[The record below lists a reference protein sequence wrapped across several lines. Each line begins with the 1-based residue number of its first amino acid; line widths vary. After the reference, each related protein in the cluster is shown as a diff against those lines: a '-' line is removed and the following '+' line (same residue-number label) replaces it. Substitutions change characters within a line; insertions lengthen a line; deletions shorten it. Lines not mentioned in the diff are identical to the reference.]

1 MIPVNPLNPIKLES
15 NLSQA
20 NEPTQP
26 RFPVIPPDQM
36 TPRQKEVADAIAG
49 GPRGGLRGPYLA
61 LIHHPELADKL
72 QALGEHLRYG
82 AAISPANIEMV
93 VLIVARH
100 MNCQYEW
107 FAHERIARNTTD
119 LADGIIKALQ
129 VDAVPAVMTDEQKTL
144 YGFCKEVIAQGR
156 PTDSTYDQAIRH
168 FGREGVLDII
178 SLVGYYS
185 LIAMVLNT
193 SQIPLPEGTVPPLS
207 SIAR

>member
-1 MIPVNPLNPIKLES
+1 MSS
-15 NLSQA
+15 NNSSA
-20 NEPTQP
+20 STP
-26 RFPVIPPDQM
+26 RFPVIPPEQM
-36 TPRQKEVADAIAG
+36 TSRQKEVADAIAG

-119 LADGIIKALQ
+119 LADSIIKALQ
-129 VDAVPAVMTDEQKTL
+129 INAVPPEMTGEQATL
-144 YGFCKEVIAQGR
+144 YRFSKEVIAHGQ
-156 PTDSTYDQAIRH
+156 PTNSTYDEAIKH

-193 SQIPLPEGTVPPLS
+193 SQIPLPEGTVPPLEVS
-207 SIAR
+207 AS

>member
-1 MIPVNPLNPIKLES
+1 MTS
-15 NLSQA
+15 NNSS
-20 NEPTQP
+20 TSTP
-26 RFPVIPPDQM
+26 RFPVIPPEEM

-119 LADGIIKALQ
+119 LADSIIKALQ
-129 VDAVPAVMTDEQKTL
+129 INAVPPEMTGEQATL
-144 YGFCKEVIAQGR
+144 YRFSKEVIGHGQPAN
-156 PTDSTYDQAIRH
+156 STYDEAIKH

-193 SQIPLPEGTVPPLS
+193 SQIPLPEGTVPPLEVS
-207 SIAR
+207 AS

>member
-1 MIPVNPLNPIKLES
+1 MSS
-15 NLSQA
+15 NNSSA
-20 NEPTQP
+20 STP
-26 RFPVIPPDQM
+26 RFPVILPEQM
-36 TPRQKEVADAIAG
+36 TSRQKEVADAIAG

-119 LADGIIKALQ
+119 LADSIIKSLQ
-129 VDAVPAVMTDEQKTL
+129 INAVPPSMNAEQKTL
-144 YGFCKEVIAQGR
+144 YQFSKEVIAHGQ
-156 PTDSTYDQAIRH
+156 PTNSTYDEAIKH

-193 SQIPLPEGTVPPLS
+193 SQIPLPEGTVPPLEVS
-207 SIAR
+207 AS

>member
-1 MIPVNPLNPIKLES
+1 MNPSKNP
-15 NLSQA
+15 Q
-20 NEPTQP
+20 TTP
-26 RFPVIPPDQM
+26 RFPVIPPEQM
-36 TPRQKEVADAIAG
+36 TPRQKEVADTIAG

-72 QALGEHLRYG
+72 QALGGHLRYG

-107 FAHERIARNTTD
+107 FAHERIARDTTD
-119 LADGIIKALQ
+119 LSDSIIKSLQ
-129 VDAVPAVMTDEQKTL
+129 IGVVPSEMNDEQTTL
-144 YGFCKEVIAQGR
+144 YRFCKEIIAKGQ
-156 PTDSTYDQAIRH
+156 PTDSTYEQAIRH
-168 FGREGVLDII
+168 FERDGVLDII

-193 SQIPLPEGTVPPLS
+193 SQIPLPQGVNPPLS
-207 SIAR
+207 

>member
-1 MIPVNPLNPIKLES
+1 
-15 NLSQA
+15 
-20 NEPTQP
+20 
-26 RFPVIPPDQM
+26 M

-119 LADGIIKALQ
+119 LADSIIKALQ
-129 VDAVPAVMTDEQKTL
+129 INAVPPEMNAEQKTL
-144 YGFCKEVIAQGR
+144 YQFSKEVIAHGQ
-156 PTDSTYDQAIRH
+156 PTNSTYDEAIKH

-193 SQIPLPEGTVPPLS
+193 SQIPLPEGTVPPLEVS
-207 SIAR
+207 AS

>member
-1 MIPVNPLNPIKLES
+1 MS
-15 NLSQA
+15 HA
-20 NEPTQP
+20 NTSASTA
-26 RFPVIPPDQM
+26 RFPVIPAEQM

-61 LIHHPELADKL
+61 LIHHPALADKL

-82 AAISPANIEMV
+82 AAISPAHIEMV

-119 LADGIIKALQ
+119 LADSIIKALQ
-129 VDAVPAVMTDEQKTL
+129 IDAEPADMTAEQSTL
-144 YGFCKEVIAQGR
+144 YKFSKEVIAHGQ
-156 PTDSTYDQAIRH
+156 PTDSTYDQAIQH

-193 SQIPLPEGTVPPLS
+193 SQVPLPEGTVPPL
-207 SIAR
+207 APVRK